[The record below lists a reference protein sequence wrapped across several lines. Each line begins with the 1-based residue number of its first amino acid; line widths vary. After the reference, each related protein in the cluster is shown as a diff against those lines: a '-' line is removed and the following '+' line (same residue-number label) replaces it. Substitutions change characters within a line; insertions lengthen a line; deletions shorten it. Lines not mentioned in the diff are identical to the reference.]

1 MSNKKNSKETQ
12 AERMKRYASYKT
24 IEERM
29 EKLLCEI
36 VNEVEMLQKSI
47 NKHEDALYFKN
58 AKMRSL
64 KLVEKYLRK
73 KFQI

>member
-1 MSNKKNSKETQ
+1 MSNKKNSKETLK
-12 AERMKRYASYKT
+12 EKMKRYASYKT

-29 EKLLCEI
+29 ENLLCEI
-36 VNEVEMLQKSI
+36 VDEVEMLQKSI

-58 AKMRSL
+58 AKMQSL